1 MLQRFVLVAGL
12 GLAALGAFG
21 TFALADDGSVMER
34 LMGHDAYAA
43 MVSHMRGVLGDERA
57 NAMLAHCE
65 SAMASTSMDA
75 GSMSGMMSGMSGMMS
90 GMRGMMGGGR

>member
-1 MLQRFVLVAGL
+1 MQRFLLVAGL
-12 GLAALGAFG
+12 SLAAFGAFA
-21 TFALADDGSVMER
+21 TLAVADDGGVMQR

-43 MVSHMRGVLGDERA
+43 MVAQMRGVLGDERA

-65 SAMASTSMDA
+65 SEMASTRMDA
-75 GSMSGMMSGMSGMMS
+75 GSMSGMMSGTSGMMS